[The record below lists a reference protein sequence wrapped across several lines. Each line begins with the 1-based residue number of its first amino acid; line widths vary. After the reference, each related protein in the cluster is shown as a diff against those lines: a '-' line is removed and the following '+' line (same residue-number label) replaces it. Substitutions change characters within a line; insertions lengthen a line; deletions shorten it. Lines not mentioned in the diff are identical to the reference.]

1 MTQLCFIYTDT
12 NGLHKYNNFVSTKK
26 LYKFARLIAIHYLI
40 GEYTDNKFNQLLNKT
55 IILKPKTINFDP
67 VAQKFHKIT
76 YEMAA
81 EKGIDNLVAMNE
93 LKNDLSNVKILIGHS
108 LPFHIKALQVEC
120 FRTAININ
128 FGKFINIDM
137 MSFGNTTQNSFPK
150 LSDLVSKYNIN
161 NQLSQIEQ
169 YRELFF
175 ILYKEYSKNI
185 KPVTKQVTK
194 QVYKQKNDVDVDFV
208 D

>member
-1 MTQLCFIYTDT
+1 MPKICFIYTDT

-26 LYKFARLIAIHYLI
+26 LYKFARLIAFHYII

-67 VAQKFHKIT
+67 VAQKFHKIS
-76 YEMAA
+76 YEQAV
-81 EKGIDNLVAMNE
+81 EQGIDNIEAMKE
-93 LKNDLSNVKILIGHS
+93 LKNDLSNVKILVSHS

-120 FRTAININ
+120 FRTAVDIN
-128 FGKFINIDM
+128 FSKFINIDM
-137 MSFGNTTQNSFPK
+137 MSFNNTNNTFPK
-150 LSDLVSKYNIN
+150 LVDLVSKYKIN
-161 NQLSQIEQ
+161 DKLSQIEQ

-175 ILYKEYSKNI
+175 AQYREYSNKMVNKPPI
-185 KPVTKQVTK
+185 INKPV
-194 QVYKQKNDVDVDFV
+194 NHDDVDFI

>member
-1 MTQLCFIYTDT
+1 MPKICFIYTDT

-26 LYKFARLIAIHYLI
+26 LYKFARLIAFHYII
-40 GEYTDNKFNQLLNKT
+40 GEYTDNQFNQLLNKT

-67 VAQKFHKIT
+67 VAQKFHKIS
-76 YEMAA
+76 YDMAV
-81 EKGIDNLVAMNE
+81 EQGVDNIEAMKE
-93 LKNDLSNVKILIGHS
+93 LKNDLSNVKVLVSHS

-120 FRTAININ
+120 FRTAVDIN

-137 MSFGNTTQNSFPK
+137 MSFNNNSNTFPK
-150 LSDLVSKYNIN
+150 LVDLVSKYKISDK
-161 NQLSQIEQ
+161 LTQIEQ

-175 ILYKEYSKNI
+175 AQYREYSKNQI
-185 KPVTKQVTK
+185 NKPVTNIKSSS
-194 QVYKQKNDVDVDFV
+194 NNNIDVDFI

>member
-1 MTQLCFIYTDT
+1 MPKICFIYTDT

-26 LYKFARLIAIHYLI
+26 LYKFARLIAFHYII

-67 VAQKFHKIT
+67 IAQKFHKIS
-76 YEMAA
+76 YEQAF
-81 EKGIDNLVAMNE
+81 EKGIDNIEAMKE
-93 LKNDLSNVKILIGHS
+93 LKNDLSNVKILVSHS

-120 FRTAININ
+120 FRTAVDIN
-128 FGKFINIDM
+128 FSKFINIDM
-137 MSFGNTTQNSFPK
+137 MSFNNSNNTFPK
-150 LSDLVSKYNIN
+150 LVDLVSKYKISDK
-161 NQLSQIEQ
+161 LSQIEQ

-175 ILYKEYSKNI
+175 AQYRDYTNKQVCKTIVS
-185 KPVTKQVTK
+185 KPVSNT
-194 QVYKQKNDVDVDFV
+194 VDVDFI